1 MSMMEDQ
8 YTPPLYPK
16 QPDDDDGPLPNKVR
30 DKRKRRLMDIEQ
42 LAADFT
48 RAFIEIR
55 EVPPTEKGKAR
66 FWIELSA
73 PQSVRDALDAFC
85 ERQGIDVADYLEDI
99 GRELIVTA
107 ARK

>member
-1 MSMMEDQ
+1 M
-8 YTPPLYPK
+8 
-16 QPDDDDGPLPNKVR
+16 R

-55 EVPPTEKGKAR
+55 EVPPTEKGRAR
-66 FWIELSA
+66 FYIELNA
-73 PQSVRDALDAFC
+73 PQSVQDALSAYC
-85 ERQGIDVADYLEDI
+85 ERQGIDVETYLEDV
-99 GRELIVTA
+99 GKELIVTA